1 MAAASSFEGHTGLV
15 AGATV
20 RSIVRPNNDTAK
32 KELIGKNLGDC
43 WYRLMVARTLLIV
56 TALVETP
63 IGLMLV
69 VSPPLVAGLLL
80 GVSLDA
86 PAALIVGRIAG
97 AALLSLG
104 GACWL
109 ARDDGPSRARRGVV
123 AAMLLYNSAAGAV
136 LANAGA
142 GVRLVGVLMWPA
154 VALHAVLAVWC
165 IACLRSGSANVS
177 GRARTNS

>member
-1 MAAASSFEGHTGLV
+1 MTILSARKLLV
-15 AGATV
+15 
-20 RSIVRPNNDTAK
+20 
-32 KELIGKNLGDC
+32 
-43 WYRLMVARTLLIV
+43 V
-56 TALVETP
+56 TALAETGV
-63 IGLMLV
+63 GLTLLL
-69 VSPPLVAGLLL
+69 SPPLVAGLLL

-104 GACWL
+104 SACWL

-123 AAMLLYNSAAGAV
+123 EAMLLYNCGAGAV

-165 IACLRSGSANVS
+165 IAGVWR
-177 GRARTNS
+177 RR